1 MARHLE
7 FTEER
12 KLLFLDTLRTTVNVT
27 LAAQAVGISS
37 GTAYRHKKDDA
48 LFAERWDEALQEG
61 IDLLEHKAHQR
72 AFLGVEEPVFHKG
85 EVCGYVT
92 KYSDALTALLLKAH
106 RPDKYRERSQVDQ
119 NVSGGLQF
127 NIVTGV
133 PDPEFDGSDLV

>member
-12 KLLFLDTLRTTVNVT
+12 KLLFIDTLRTTVNVT

-37 GTAYRHKKDDA
+37 GTAYRHKKEDI
-48 LFAERWDEALQEG
+48 LFSERWDEALQEG
-61 IDLLEHKAHQR
+61 VDLLEHKAHER
-72 AFLGVEEPVFHKG
+72 AFEGVDEAVYYKG
-85 EVCGYVT
+85 DIVGYVT
-92 KYSDALTALLLKAH
+92 KYSDPLTMFLLKAH

-119 NVSGGLQF
+119 NLSGGLQF